1 MLNSFILW
9 FAPPRGVTFQISFQT
24 PSTAH
29 SFFFSPS
36 HFFHWPRSCLNPPG
50 SLNCVGLQFRAWGPR
65 QEVTSILREVTAGL
79 LPRFTVLMNQLSLFV
94 TNSDSEVWAG
104 HRGWCADSTL
114 AAYPVCMT
122 TSFLTLLW
130 TARPW
135 LGGDFGWARAFCC
148 CHMHLQLPP
157 SLWLINSLVT
167 HLCQQKGLFCSLLL
181 LTRHP
186 MTEYDW
192 LGSKQRNNEAA
203 EPIKQSET
211 CLT

>member
-1 MLNSFILW
+1 MLNSFILL
-9 FAPPRGVTFQISFQT
+9 FAPPRGVTRFRFHPRLHQLPIVPPPPISSIG
-24 PSTAH
+24 PEVA
-29 SFFFSPS
+29 
-36 HFFHWPRSCLNPPG
+36 WILPG

-79 LPRFTVLMNQLSLFV
+79 LPGFTVLMNQLSLFV

-130 TARPW
+130 TGRPW

-148 CHMHLQLPP
+148 CHMHLQLLP
-157 SLWLINSLVT
+157 SFWLINSLVT

-192 LGSKQRNNEAA
+192 LGSKQRSNEAA